1 MPDWEIMIADGL
13 DEIGLAI
20 LRAEA
25 HVVDR
30 TGITPDEVHSEI
42 SAYDGLIVR
51 GRTRVTA
58 AVLSAGS
65 RLRVVGRAGVGVDN
79 IDLAAAT
86 THNVVIVNAPQ
97 STTLA
102 VAEHTLAL
110 LLAMARSLSG
120 ADAGMKTGQWLK
132 KDLTGV
138 ELHGKVLGIIGVGNI
153 GSQVAR
159 CAQALG
165 MHVLGYDTVLSEAD
179 IQQRGAEPV
188 ELGYL
193 FANSDFISLHVP
205 LLPET
210 RKMINGQTF
219 GLMKKGVRLVCT
231 ARGGLIDETALLGA
245 LESGQVAGAALD
257 VFTNEPPGLTALVAH
272 PLVIAT
278 PHIGAQTVEA
288 QRRAA
293 QDIAQEVMAA
303 LRGDPLRWRVV

>member
-1 MPDWEIMIADGL
+1 MPDWKIMIADGL
-13 DEIGLAI
+13 DECGQTI
-20 LRAEA
+20 LRLDAQVA
-25 HVVDR
+25 DR
-30 TGITPDEVHSEI
+30 TGIAPDELLGEI

-51 GRTRVTA
+51 SRTKVTA
-58 AVLSAGS
+58 AVVSAGP

-86 THNVVIVNAPQ
+86 VHNVTVVNAPQ
-97 STTLA
+97 ATTLA

-110 LLAMARSLSG
+110 LLAMARALPR

-132 KDLTGV
+132 K
-138 ELHGKVLGIIGVGNI
+138 ELQGIELNGKVLGIIGVGNI

-159 CAQALG
+159 LAQAMG
-165 MHVLGYDTVLSEAD
+165 MHVLGYDTLLSEAD

-188 ELGYL
+188 QLDFLY
-193 FANSDFISLHVP
+193 ANSDFISLHVP

-219 GLMKKGVRLVCT
+219 GMMKRGVRLVCT

-257 VFTNEPPGLTALVAH
+257 VFASEPPGLTALVAH
-272 PLVIAT
+272 PCVIAT
-278 PHIGAQTVEA
+278 PHISAQTIEA

-293 QDIAQEVMAA
+293 EDIAREVIAA
-303 LRGDPLRWRVV
+303 LRGEPLRWRVV